1 MQSNSETPIG
11 ILDQRYI
18 LLKYLDYGGSSEVY
32 KVKDNLSNKIYAA
45 KIFNKNSPSIKTE
58 IENNEIIS
66 QNFNPQI
73 PNFIQF
79 ITSSVGPFELKK
91 NSQNNDA
98 PENKA
103 YIIFELGTKG
113 ELLKYIKCT
122 NEKLDERFVKVII
135 IELVKAVRYLH
146 VLGLCH
152 RDLKLDNIALS
163 GDQYTLKLL
172 DFGFSSK
179 IIRTNGGKAEYQTEY
194 LGTER
199 YAAPEVLKCIP
210 YDGEKADI
218 FSLGAILFN
227 LRTNSPGFYQAK
239 YYNPKL
245 VRDPNL
251 LLYNYIIF
259 KKYEDYWK
267 TIGRII
273 NVDELSVQF
282 KELYQKMVAYN
293 PDERPTLGQI
303 FNDDYF
309 DDIRA
314 LNEDQLQALKQEI
327 INEFRRREALIN

>member
-1 MQSNSETPIG
+1 MKLNSEIPLG
-11 ILDQRYI
+11 ILDQKYI
-18 LLKYLDYGGSSEVY
+18 LLKYLGYGASSLVY

-45 KIFNKNSPSIKTE
+45 KIFNKNSYSIKNE
-58 IENNEIIS
+58 IENNKIIS
-66 QNFNPQI
+66 QNFNPEI

-79 ITSSVGPFELKK
+79 ITSSVGLFELK
-91 NSQNNDA
+91 NDSQNNDT

-113 ELLKYIKCT
+113 NLLKYIKCT
-122 NEKLDERFVKVII
+122 EEKLDERFVKVII

-146 VLGLCH
+146 ILGLCH

-172 DFGFSSK
+172 DFGLSSK
-179 IIRTNGGKAEYQTEY
+179 IIRTKDGKAEHQTEY
-194 LGTER
+194 VGTGE
-199 YAAPEVLKCIP
+199 YAAPEVLKNIP

-218 FSLGAILFN
+218 FSLGVILFN
-227 LRTNSPGFYQAK
+227 LRTRSLGFYKAK
-239 YYNPKL
+239 YYNPSIESNPYK
-245 VRDPNL
+245 

-259 KKYEDYWK
+259 KKYEIYWTK
-267 TIGRII
+267 IGRKI
-273 NVDELSVQF
+273 NVDELSDQF
-282 KELYQKMVAYN
+282 KELYLKMVAYN
-293 PDERPTLGQI
+293 PNERPTLGQI